1 MRYKCL
7 VFDHDDTVV
16 NSTATIHHPCFEQY
30 LRLRYPGR
38 HCTLEEYFLKNF
50 DPGFMQMCQ
59 NEYGMDDAA
68 LQDETEFW
76 KKYVAQH
83 IPSAYPGMNE
93 LMCRH
98 KAEGGYICVVSHSF
112 DENIRRDYAENGLP
126 EPDLVFG
133 WEQPPERRK
142 PNPWP
147 LEEIMRQL
155 GLAPEELLMI
165 DDLKPGFDM
174 AHSCGVD
181 FAAAGWA
188 YDVPQI
194 EDFMRRNSDFYF
206 KTVQELADFL
216 GE

>member
-7 VFDHDDTVV
+7 VFDHDDTDV

-126 EPDLVFG
+126 EPDLVLYLDMPTEQAVRLLRSREASTHTKGDIHEVDTGYLALCRKTALRAADCLG
-133 WEQPPERRK
+133 WVKIPCV
-142 PNPWP
+142 
-147 LEEIMRQL
+147 LRQN
-155 GLAPEELLMI
+155 
-165 DDLKPGFDM
+165 M
-174 AHSCGVD
+174 AS
-181 FAAAGWA
+181 
-188 YDVPQI
+188 
-194 EDFMRRNSDFYF
+194 NSLFS
-206 KTVQELADFL
+206 
-216 GE
+216 